1 VVDASTPSA
10 APGQR
15 RQRQGRIA
23 LNLLRGVSARSF
35 KESCSGPPTDYRCP
49 QMGYGASVG

>member
-1 VVDASTPSA
+1 VVDASTSSA
-10 APGQR
+10 TPGQR
-15 RQRQGRIA
+15 RQRQGWIA